1 MPDAPEWPPSQVPG
15 MPSTIALEDEPS
27 QPQPKARAKPR
38 KVEDDYD
45 DEAQPM
51 ELTGGSSGSN
61 EPPARRQVFPYPFV
75 NVTPYNG
82 DVFDIA
88 TDDEE
93 EPAAAVQRRAR
104 RAAPGFR
111 QISQEAQNDARAAL
125 AALGPGYGRGMRNRG
140 PPV

>member
-1 MPDAPEWPPSQVPG
+1 
-15 MPSTIALEDEPS
+15 LEDDYPP
-27 QPQPKARAKPR
+27 PQPKAKAKPR
-38 KVEDDYD
+38 KVYEDDEERPD
-45 DEAQPM
+45 VA
-51 ELTGGSSGSN
+51 LTGGSSGSN

-82 DVFDIA
+82 DVFAID
-88 TDDEE
+88 TDEEE

-104 RAAPGFR
+104 AAGFR
-111 QISQEAQNDARAAL
+111 QISQRDQADARATL